1 MQTAPRIDIAAL
13 KETIDRHIA
22 GSGAEIGVALRH
34 LESGA
39 EFFVHPDA
47 LYPMASVFKIPILI
61 EALKQ
66 VDEGRQALDARIELR
81 QEDKVLPSG
90 VLIEMQPGLRPTLRD
105 LLTLMIIQSDN
116 TATDMVLAQI
126 GIESVEARMRSFG
139 FDAIT
144 VKMSVQGLFDATF
157 TSPDPS
163 LPPHEVARLL
173 KDRKTNWEALTN
185 LRSLENNV
193 ASPRQMAGLLE
204 RLVRGE
210 LLSAEMTSVALDILL
225 RQQLNLRLPRFLP
238 YGAAIAHKTGTF
250 MQSRND
256 AGILFLEDGT
266 HLIVVTFA
274 ILQRDLL
281 EADPLVLVP
290 YIDRV
295 DSAMGY
301 IARSAY
307 DAFAVKG

>member
-1 MQTAPRIDIAAL
+1 
-13 KETIDRHIA
+13 
-22 GSGAEIGVALRH
+22 
-34 LESGA
+34 
-39 EFFVHPDA
+39 
-47 LYPMASVFKIPILI
+47 
-61 EALKQ
+61 
-66 VDEGRQALDARIELR
+66 VDEGRQALDTRIELR

-90 VLIEMQPGLRPTLRD
+90 VLIELQPGLRPTLRD

-116 TATDMVLAQI
+116 TATDMVLTQI
-126 GIESVEARMRSFG
+126 GIENVEARMRSFG

-144 VKMSVQGLFDATF
+144 IKMSVQGLFDATF
-157 TSPDPS
+157 ESPDPAL
-163 LPPHEVARLL
+163 LPYQAARLL
-173 KDRKTNWEALTN
+173 KDTENNWEALTN
-185 LRSLENNV
+185 RRSPENNV

-210 LLSAEMTSVALDILL
+210 LLSAEMTTVALDILL
-225 RQQLNLRLPRFLP
+225 RQQLNIRLPRFLP
-238 YGAAIAHKTGTF
+238 YGTAIAHKTGTF

-301 IARSAY
+301 IARSAF
-307 DAFAVKG
+307 DAFAHDSEIPT